1 MRKKGW
7 VLLLVLLSVAFL
19 MSCGKGT
26 EPDEAKGE
34 LVRIE
39 RGMPKGILL
48 FFYTY
53 ALTGRTNVFIKNTQN
68 NAKLPLENSTILE
81 KYNNTILKFKMLL
94 D

>member
-19 MSCGKGT
+19 MSCGKDT

-34 LVRIE
+34 LVKIE

-48 FFYTY
+48 F
-53 ALTGRTNVFIKNTQN
+53 
-68 NAKLPLENSTILE
+68 
-81 KYNNTILKFKMLL
+81 
-94 D
+94 